1 MKDAREW
8 DESTGHG
15 SSSSVRLSAAILGA
29 RQSSWTEF
37 GVDAGE
43 AAVALGNAVFVDKWN
58 EHTTKEGEKN
68 GKERRGGQGRMKDEE
83 EAKRRRGRKGKR
95 DEQGGE

>member
-1 MKDAREW
+1 V
-8 DESTGHG
+8 DE
-15 SSSSVRLSAAILGA
+15 
-29 RQSSWTEF
+29 
-37 GVDAGE
+37 
-43 AAVALGNAVFVDKWN
+43 WN